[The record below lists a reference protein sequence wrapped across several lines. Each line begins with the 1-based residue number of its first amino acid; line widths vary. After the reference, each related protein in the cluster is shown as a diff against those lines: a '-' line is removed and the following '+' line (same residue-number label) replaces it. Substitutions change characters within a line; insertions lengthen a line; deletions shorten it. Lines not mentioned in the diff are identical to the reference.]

1 MAILKLSEII
11 QGCQLCLPAFGH
23 LFMLLPRVPEPK
35 MVVISL
41 LALKWQ
47 VFKVEALVFSSISL
61 HKKRE
66 KINAST
72 LKNCH
77 FKASRDITTIF
88 RSGTLGNNINNWP
101 KVGRHNWPPCMISDN
116 FKKAILLYV
125 YYMGCIEIQGVP
137 PILLP
142 LWSQFYKVW
151 DKISTKEQRF
161 SKISVVSIYKKSK
174 N

>member
-1 MAILKLSEII
+1 MAFLKLLEII
-11 QGCQLCLPAFGH
+11 QGGQLCLPTFGH
-23 LFMLLPRVPEPK
+23 LFMLLPRAPEPK

-47 VFKVEALVFSSISL
+47 YFKVEGSIGFFTTL
-61 HKKRE
+61 KEE

-88 RSGTLGNNINNWP
+88 GSGTLGNNINKWP

-125 YYMGCIEIQGVP
+125 YYMGYIETWP
-137 PILLP
+137 TLY
-142 LWSQFYKVW
+142 LWKCNLSQMQFCSSIWLIKN
-151 DKISTKEQRF
+151 DLKNIF
-161 SKISVVSIYKKSK
+161 SFLG
-174 N
+174 